1 MRQEVR
7 ITQKFETPEG
17 ETVEEELTKDFSA
30 MLSRGR
36 LLSCARSELYGRPEV
51 AKVLSLDIKE
61 EAEIYGNT

>member
-36 LLSCARSELYGRPEV
+36 LLSYARSELYGRPEV